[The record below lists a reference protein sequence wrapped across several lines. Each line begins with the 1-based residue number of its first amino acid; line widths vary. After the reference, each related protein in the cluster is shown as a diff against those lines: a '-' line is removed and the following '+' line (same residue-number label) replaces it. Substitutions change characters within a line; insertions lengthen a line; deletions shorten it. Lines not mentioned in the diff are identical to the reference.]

1 MTTYWL
7 NGENSATVN
16 HSEPINYL
24 KNKRVLTCS
33 VPNSSIN
40 TNTKRETTPTTGVA
54 TALNTVGNREIG
66 NYQQDEADVPLLS
79 ITSPYDSYSQV

>member
-7 NGENSATVN
+7 NGENSVTVN
-16 HSEPINYL
+16 HSKPMNFL
-24 KNKRVLTCS
+24 KNKTVLMCS
-33 VPNSSIN
+33 VPNSSVN
-40 TNTKRETTPTTGVA
+40 TNTKRETCSTTDAG
-54 TALNTVGNREIG
+54 TALNTVGNKEIG